1 MFKEFK
7 HINKDKLIEN
17 IYKHKEALSVL
28 YSELHE
34 EIQYIN
40 KEHDTKGNK
49 QHSVIL
55 ELPVVL
61 TYDDNGYLVDVIES
75 GEALKYHYN
84 NRVGNDS
91 DN

>member
-7 HINKDKLIEN
+7 HINKDQLIAN
-17 IYKHKEALSVL
+17 IFKHKEALSVL
-28 YSELHE
+28 YSELQE
-34 EIQYIN
+34 EIHYIN
-40 KEHDTKGNK
+40 EEHDTKENK

-61 TYDDNGYLVDVIES
+61 TYDEKGFLVDVIES

-91 DN
+91 KK